1 MHTAQRFAEPDIDSD
16 IPTISDMVSDMVE
29 GTRER
34 DILDSSIQL
43 SPVKIFGEVPIA
55 QTQAVPRISQCW
67 LSSIPGQK
75 RSRNRTREP

>member
-34 DILDSSIQL
+34 DILDGSIQL

-55 QTQAVPRISQCW
+55 QTQAVPKNNLNVGAPEFRH
-67 LSSIPGQK
+67 
-75 RSRNRTREP
+75 RNDP